1 MFMISKGHDLC
12 PIMKTSKDSTD
23 GPHIPFDKFYGK
35 RGLQLAF
42 CRKGIMLGKE
52 LSRFPLRRKPA
63 ANKSK
68 KALSAKNLRIWFPF
82 PQTLFL

>member
-52 LSRFPLRRKPA
+52 LSRFPLRE
-63 ANKSK
+63 
-68 KALSAKNLRIWFPF
+68 KARR
-82 PQTLFL
+82 Q